1 MPKFNFEA
9 YSSADLQNAV
19 LRATLAGVRSSEEK
33 EWRDALLQEY
43 GNRTSA
49 EKAEALLEGV
59 FNRCAS
65 WN

>member
-1 MPKFNFEA
+1 MPKFNFKD
-9 YSSADLQNAV
+9 YSNTDLRDAV
-19 LRATLAGVRSSEEK
+19 LRATLAGVRSAEEK

-49 EKAEALLEGV
+49 EEAESLLEGV

-65 WN
+65 WS